1 MDPASRLSVPPWN
14 TGITVIDSLLG
25 GLPRG
30 AITQLRGPSGS
41 GKTALCTLL
50 AVVAAREGTVAYVDA
65 DMAFSTERATQMGAG
80 TRELDSILVGRP
92 CDLAEQGSMVQ
103 DSLDAEGL
111 TLLVVDSAVCHYRAL
126 ALRERDEANARLAE
140 HMSQLRRQA
149 ASSGVP
155 VVVTNHVWR
164 DRETGELQP
173 VAGDILAYRSR
184 CIVDVRRS
192 GVGTSRRRL
201 IVRKHPSIA
210 EGRSVEATIAQDG
223 VHPSAP
229 GLLERLLGTHDARPD
244 ERLVEASST

>member
-1 MDPASRLSVPPWN
+1 MDPASRLSVPPWS
-14 TGITVIDSLLG
+14 TGIMVIDSLLG

-50 AVVAAREGTVAYVDA
+50 AVAAAREGTVAYVDA

-80 TRELDSILVGRP
+80 TRELDRILVGRP
-92 CDLAEQGSMVQ
+92 RDLAEQTSMVQ
-103 DSLDAEGL
+103 GTVDVEDLAL
-111 TLLVVDSAVCHYRAL
+111 VVVDSAVCHYRAL
-126 ALRERDEANARLAE
+126 ALRDRDEANSRLAE

-149 ASSGVP
+149 TESGVP
-155 VVVTNHVWR
+155 VIVTNHVWR

-173 VAGDILAYRSR
+173 VAGDILAYRSW

-201 IVRKHPSIA
+201 VVRKHPCIA

-229 GLLERLLGTHDARPD
+229 GILERLLGTHDARPD
-244 ERLVEASST
+244 EQQVEAAPG